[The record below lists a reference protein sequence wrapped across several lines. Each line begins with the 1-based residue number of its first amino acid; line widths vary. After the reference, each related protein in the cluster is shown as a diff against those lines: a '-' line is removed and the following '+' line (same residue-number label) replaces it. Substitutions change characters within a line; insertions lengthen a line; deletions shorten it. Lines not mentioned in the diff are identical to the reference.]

1 LERILNKVL
10 VLGELNGNDLD
21 NGVFELLSLLN
32 NLNVSNEEITVCIL
46 GDNLQAK
53 DAILKQIPCSKIVA
67 HSNIDTNNLNPNIL
81 SKLASSI
88 VEDLKPNKILIS
100 KTNLGQDLAPRLA
113 FKFGWGLVNDCLDIE
128 KNENNDWTGI
138 RPVFGGNFIS
148 KINIKTSTEIYCV
161 RPKVFD
167 SLTDK
172 TISPEIE
179 YIQFTDDLE
188 TKTKVLERINEQSEG
203 IRLEDADIVIAG
215 GRGLGGPEPFETLD
229 EIAGL
234 LNAAVGASRAVCDAG
249 WMDHSYQI
257 GLTGKD
263 ISPNLYLTVAISGAS
278 QHMAGC
284 SNSKHIVSIDKN
296 VEANIFNDAEFGAI
310 GDWKN
315 ILPGFLD
322 ALKDLVK
329 E

>member
-1 LERILNKVL
+1 MNKIL
-10 VLGELNGNDLD
+10 VLAELNGNDLD

-32 NLNVSNEEITVCIL
+32 NLNVSKDEITVGVL
-46 GDNLQAK
+46 GDNLQDK
-53 DAILKQIPCSKIVA
+53 DAILKQIPCSEILA

-81 SKLASSI
+81 SKLASSMI
-88 VEDLKPNKILIS
+88 EDLQPNKILIS

-113 FKFGWGLVNDCLDIE
+113 FKFGWGLVNDCLNIE

-138 RPVFGGNFIS
+138 RPIFGGNFMA
-148 KINIKTSTEIYCV
+148 KINIKTPTEIYCV

-167 SLTDK
+167 FLTDN

-179 YIQFTDDLE
+179 YKQFTNDLE
-188 TKTKVLERINEQSEG
+188 TKTKVLKRINEQSEG
-203 IRLEDADIVIAG
+203 IKLEDADIVIAG

-257 GLTGKD
+257 GLTGKN

-296 VEANIFNDAEFGAI
+296 VEANIFNDGEFGAI

-322 ALKDLVK
+322 TLKDLVK

>member
-1 LERILNKVL
+1 MNKVL

-32 NLNVSNEEITVCIL
+32 NLNVSKDEITVGVL
-46 GDNLQAK
+46 GDNLQDK
-53 DAILKQIPCSKIVA
+53 DAILKQISCSKILA
-67 HSNIDTNNLNPNIL
+67 HSNINTNNLNPNIL
-81 SKLASSI
+81 SKLASSM
-88 VEDLKPNKILIS
+88 VEELQPNKILIS

-113 FKFGWGLVNDCLDIE
+113 FKFDYGLVNDCLNIE

-138 RPVFGGNFIS
+138 RPIFGGNFMA
-148 KINIKTSTEIYCV
+148 KINIKTPTEIYCV

-179 YIQFTDDLE
+179 YMQFTNDLE
-188 TKTKVLERINEQSEG
+188 TKTKVLKRINEQSEG

-257 GLTGKD
+257 GLTGKN

-284 SNSKHIVSIDKN
+284 GNSKHIVSIDKN
-296 VEANIFNDAEFGAI
+296 VEANIFNNAEFGAI

-322 ALKDLVK
+322 TLKDLVK

>member
-1 LERILNKVL
+1 LNKIL
-10 VLGELNGNDLD
+10 VLAELNGNDLD

-32 NLNVSNEEITVCIL
+32 NLNVSKDEITVGVL
-46 GDNLQAK
+46 GDNLQDK
-53 DAILKQIPCSKIVA
+53 DAILKQIPCSEILA

-81 SKLASSI
+81 SKLASSMI
-88 VEDLKPNKILIS
+88 EDLQPNKILIS

-113 FKFGWGLVNDCLDIE
+113 FKFGWGLVNDCLNIE

-138 RPVFGGNFIS
+138 RPIFGGNFMA
-148 KINIKTSTEIYCV
+148 KINIKTPTEIYCV

-179 YIQFTDDLE
+179 YKQFTNDLE
-188 TKTKVLERINEQSEG
+188 TKTKVLKRINEQSEG
-203 IRLEDADIVIAG
+203 IKLEDADIVIAG

-257 GLTGKD
+257 GLTGKN

-322 ALKDLVK
+322 TLKDLVK

>member
-1 LERILNKVL
+1 MNKVL

-32 NLNVSNEEITVCIL
+32 NLNVSNEEITVGIL

-53 DAILKQIPCSKIVA
+53 DPILKQIPCSKVVA

-161 RPKVFD
+161 RPKVFE

-203 IRLEDADIVIAG
+203 LRLEDADIVIAG

-296 VEANIFNDAEFGAI
+296 VEANIFNNAEFGAI

-322 ALKDLVK
+322 TLKDLVK

>member
-1 LERILNKVL
+1 MNKVL

-32 NLNVSNEEITVCIL
+32 NLNVSNEEITVGIL

-138 RPVFGGNFIS
+138 RPVFGGNFMS

-188 TKTKVLERINEQSEG
+188 TKTKVLERINEQSDG

-296 VEANIFNDAEFGAI
+296 VEANIFNNAEFGAI

>member
-1 LERILNKVL
+1 MNKVL

-32 NLNVSNEEITVCIL
+32 NLNVSNEEITVGIL

-53 DAILKQIPCSKIVA
+53 DPILKQIPCSKVLA

-113 FKFGWGLVNDCLDIE
+113 FKFDWGLVNDCLDIE

-138 RPVFGGNFIS
+138 RPIFGGNFIS

-161 RPKVFD
+161 RPKVFE

-296 VEANIFNDAEFGAI
+296 VEANIFNNAEFGAI

-322 ALKDLVK
+322 TLKDLVK

>member
-1 LERILNKVL
+1 MNKVL

-32 NLNVSNEEITVCIL
+32 NLNVSNEEITVGIF

-67 HSNIDTNNLNPNIL
+67 HSDIDTNNLNPNIL

-161 RPKVFD
+161 RPKVFE

-296 VEANIFNDAEFGAI
+296 VEANIFNNAEFGAI

-322 ALKDLVK
+322 TLKDLVK

>member
-1 LERILNKVL
+1 MNKVL

-32 NLNVSNEEITVCIL
+32 NLNVSNEEITVGIL

-113 FKFGWGLVNDCLDIE
+113 FKFDWGLVNDCLDIE

-138 RPVFGGNFIS
+138 RPIFGGNFIS

-203 IRLEDADIVIAG
+203 LRLEDADIVIAG
-215 GRGLGGPEPFETLD
+215 GRGLGGPEPFDTLD
-229 EIAGL
+229 EIAEL

-315 ILPGFLD
+315 
-322 ALKDLVK
+322 
-329 E
+329 

>member
-1 LERILNKVL
+1 MNKVL

-32 NLNVSNEEITVCIL
+32 NLNVSNEEITVGIL

-53 DAILKQIPCSKIVA
+53 DPILKQIPCSKVVA

-161 RPKVFD
+161 RPKVFE

-296 VEANIFNDAEFGAI
+296 VEANIFNNAEFGAI

-322 ALKDLVK
+322 TLKDLVK

>member
-1 LERILNKVL
+1 MNKVL
-10 VLGELNGNDLD
+10 VLAELNGNDLD

-32 NLNVSNEEITVCIL
+32 NLNVSKDEITVGVL
-46 GDNLQAK
+46 GDNLQDK
-53 DAILKQIPCSKIVA
+53 DAILKQIPCSEILA

-81 SKLASSI
+81 SKLASSMI
-88 VEDLKPNKILIS
+88 EDLQPNKILIS

-113 FKFGWGLVNDCLDIE
+113 FKFGWGLVNDCLNIE

-138 RPVFGGNFIS
+138 RPIFGGNFMA
-148 KINIKTSTEIYCV
+148 KINIKTPTEIYCV

-179 YIQFTDDLE
+179 YKQFTNDLE
-188 TKTKVLERINEQSEG
+188 TKTKVLKRINEQSEG
-203 IRLEDADIVIAG
+203 IKLEDADIVIAG

-257 GLTGKD
+257 GLTGKN

-284 SNSKHIVSIDKN
+284 GNSKHIVSIDKN

-322 ALKDLVK
+322 TLKDLVK

>member
-1 LERILNKVL
+1 LNKVL

-32 NLNVSNEEITVCIL
+32 NLNVSNEEITVGIL

-113 FKFGWGLVNDCLDIE
+113 FKFDWGLVNDCLDIE

-138 RPVFGGNFIS
+138 RPIFGGNFIS

-203 IRLEDADIVIAG
+203 LRLEDADIVIAG
-215 GRGLGGPEPFETLD
+215 GRGLGGPEPFDTLD
-229 EIAGL
+229 EIAEL

-322 ALKDLVK
+322 TLKDLVK

>member
-1 LERILNKVL
+1 MNKVL
-10 VLGELNGNDLD
+10 VLAELNGNDLD

-32 NLNVSNEEITVCIL
+32 NLNVSKDEITVCVL
-46 GDNLQAK
+46 GDNLQDK
-53 DAILKQIPCSKIVA
+53 DAILKQIPCSEILA

-81 SKLASSI
+81 SKLASSMI
-88 VEDLKPNKILIS
+88 EDLQPNKILIS

-113 FKFGWGLVNDCLDIE
+113 FKFGWGLVNDCLNIE

-138 RPVFGGNFIS
+138 RPIFGGNFMA
-148 KINIKTSTEIYCV
+148 KINIKTPTEIYCV

-179 YIQFTDDLE
+179 YKQFTNDLE
-188 TKTKVLERINEQSEG
+188 TKTKVLKRINEQSEG
-203 IRLEDADIVIAG
+203 IKLEDADIVIAG

-257 GLTGKD
+257 GLTGKN

-322 ALKDLVK
+322 TLKDLVK

>member
-1 LERILNKVL
+1 MNKVL
-10 VLGELNGNDLD
+10 VLAEFNGNDLD

-32 NLNVSNEEITVCIL
+32 NLNVSNDEITVGVL
-46 GDNLQAK
+46 GDNLQEK
-53 DAILKQIPCSKIVA
+53 DAIIKQIPCSKILA
-67 HSNIDTNNLNPNIL
+67 HSDIDTNTLNPNIL
-81 SKLASSI
+81 SKLASSMI
-88 VEDLKPNKILIS
+88 EDLQPNKILIS

-113 FKFGWGLVNDCLDIE
+113 FKFNWGLVNDCLDIE

-138 RPVFGGNFIS
+138 RPVFGGNFMS
-148 KINIKTSTEIYCV
+148 KINIQTSTEIYCV
-161 RPKVFD
+161 RAKVFD

-179 YIQFTDDLE
+179 YMQFTDDLE

-203 IRLEDADIVIAG
+203 LRLEDADIVIAG

-296 VEANIFNDAEFGAI
+296 IEANIFNDAEFGAI

>member
-1 LERILNKVL
+1 LNKVL

-32 NLNVSNEEITVCIL
+32 NLNVSNEEITVGIL

-53 DAILKQIPCSKIVA
+53 DPILKQIPCSKVVA

-161 RPKVFD
+161 RPKVFE

-296 VEANIFNDAEFGAI
+296 VEANIFNNAEFGAI

-322 ALKDLVK
+322 TLKDLVK

>member
-1 LERILNKVL
+1 MNKVL

-32 NLNVSNEEITVCIL
+32 NLNVSNEEITVGIL

-53 DAILKQIPCSKIVA
+53 DPILKQIPCSKVVA

-138 RPVFGGNFIS
+138 RPVFGGNFMS

-203 IRLEDADIVIAG
+203 LRLEDADIVIAG

>member
-1 LERILNKVL
+1 LNKVL
-10 VLGELNGNDLD
+10 VLAELNGNDLD

-32 NLNVSNEEITVCIL
+32 NLNVSKDEITVGVL
-46 GDNLQAK
+46 GDNLQDK
-53 DAILKQIPCSKIVA
+53 DAILKQIPCSEILA

-81 SKLASSI
+81 SKLASSMI
-88 VEDLKPNKILIS
+88 EDLQPNKILIS

-113 FKFGWGLVNDCLDIE
+113 FKFGWGLVNDCLNIE

-138 RPVFGGNFIS
+138 RPIFGGNFMA
-148 KINIKTSTEIYCV
+148 KINIKTPTEIYCV

-167 SLTDK
+167 SLTDN

-179 YIQFTDDLE
+179 YKQFTNDLE
-188 TKTKVLERINEQSEG
+188 TKTKVLKRINEQSEG
-203 IRLEDADIVIAG
+203 IKLEDADIVIAG

-257 GLTGKD
+257 GLTGKN

-322 ALKDLVK
+322 TLKDLVK

>member
-1 LERILNKVL
+1 MILNKVL
-10 VLGELNGNDLD
+10 VLGELNGNNLD

-188 TKTKVLERINEQSEG
+188 TKTKVLERINEQSDG

-284 SNSKHIVSIDKN
+284 GNSKHIVSIDKN

-322 ALKDLVK
+322 TLKDLVK

>member
-1 LERILNKVL
+1 LNKVL

-46 GDNLQAK
+46 GDNLQEK

>member
-1 LERILNKVL
+1 MNNVL
-10 VLGELNGNDLD
+10 VLAELNGNDLD

-32 NLNVSNEEITVCIL
+32 NLNVSKDEITVGAL
-46 GDNLQAK
+46 GDNLQDK
-53 DAILKQIPCSKIVA
+53 DAILKQIPCSEILA

-81 SKLASSI
+81 SKLASSMI
-88 VEDLKPNKILIS
+88 EDLQPNKILIS

-113 FKFGWGLVNDCLDIE
+113 FKFGWGLVNDCLNIE

-138 RPVFGGNFIS
+138 RPIFGGNFMA
-148 KINIKTSTEIYCV
+148 KINIKTPTEIYCV
-161 RPKVFD
+161 RPKVFN

-179 YIQFTDDLE
+179 YKQFTNDLE
-188 TKTKVLERINEQSEG
+188 TKTKVLKRINEQSEG
-203 IRLEDADIVIAG
+203 IKLEDADIVIAG

-257 GLTGKD
+257 GLTGKN

-322 ALKDLVK
+322 TLKDLVK

>member
-1 LERILNKVL
+1 MNKVL

-32 NLNVSNEEITVCIL
+32 NLNVSNEEITVGIL

-113 FKFGWGLVNDCLDIE
+113 FKFDWGLVNDCLDIE

-203 IRLEDADIVIAG
+203 LRLEDADIVIAG
-215 GRGLGGPEPFETLD
+215 GRGLGGPEPFDTLD
-229 EIAGL
+229 EIAEL

-322 ALKDLVK
+322 TLKDLVK

>member
-1 LERILNKVL
+1 MNKVL

-138 RPVFGGNFIS
+138 RPVFGGNFMS

-322 ALKDLVK
+322 TLKDLVK

>member
-1 LERILNKVL
+1 MNKVL
-10 VLGELNGNDLD
+10 VLAELNGNDLD

-32 NLNVSNEEITVCIL
+32 NLNVSKDEITVGVL
-46 GDNLQAK
+46 GDNLQDK
-53 DAILKQIPCSKIVA
+53 DAILKQIPCSEILA

-81 SKLASSI
+81 SKLASSMI
-88 VEDLKPNKILIS
+88 EDLQPNKILIS

-113 FKFGWGLVNDCLDIE
+113 FKFGWGLVNDCLNIE

-138 RPVFGGNFIS
+138 RPIFGGNFMA
-148 KINIKTSTEIYCV
+148 KINIKTPTEIYCV

-179 YIQFTDDLE
+179 YKQFTNDLE
-188 TKTKVLERINEQSEG
+188 TKTKVLKRIYEQSEG
-203 IRLEDADIVIAG
+203 IKLEDADIVIAG

-322 ALKDLVK
+322 TLKDLVK

>member
-1 LERILNKVL
+1 MNKVL

-32 NLNVSNEEITVCIL
+32 NLNVSNEEITVGIL

-113 FKFGWGLVNDCLDIE
+113 FKFDWGLVNDCLDIE

-138 RPVFGGNFIS
+138 RPIFGGNFIS

-203 IRLEDADIVIAG
+203 LRLEDADIVIAG
-215 GRGLGGPEPFETLD
+215 GRGLGGPEPFDTLD
-229 EIAGL
+229 EIAEL

-322 ALKDLVK
+322 TLKDLVK

>member
-1 LERILNKVL
+1 MNKVL

-21 NGVFELLSLLN
+21 NGVFELLSLLKD
-32 NLNVSNEEITVCIL
+32 LNVSNEEITVGIL

-113 FKFGWGLVNDCLDIE
+113 FKFDWGLVNDCLGIE

-161 RPKVFD
+161 RPKVFE

-296 VEANIFNDAEFGAI
+296 VEANIFNNAEFGAI

-322 ALKDLVK
+322 TLKDLVK

>member
-1 LERILNKVL
+1 MNKVL
-10 VLGELNGNDLD
+10 VLAELNGNDLD
-21 NGVFELLSLLN
+21 SGVFELLSLLN
-32 NLNVSNEEITVCIL
+32 NLNVSKDEITVGVL
-46 GDNLQAK
+46 GDNLQDK
-53 DAILKQIPCSKIVA
+53 DAILKQIPCSEILA

-81 SKLASSI
+81 SKLASSMI
-88 VEDLKPNKILIS
+88 EDLQPNKILIS

-113 FKFGWGLVNDCLDIE
+113 FKFGWGLVNDCLNIE

-138 RPVFGGNFIS
+138 RPIFGGNFMA
-148 KINIKTSTEIYCV
+148 KINIKTPTEIYCV

-179 YIQFTDDLE
+179 YKQFTNDLE
-188 TKTKVLERINEQSEG
+188 TKTKVLKRINEQSEG
-203 IRLEDADIVIAG
+203 IKLEDADIVIAG
-215 GRGLGGPEPFETLD
+215 GRGLGGPEPFETID

-257 GLTGKD
+257 GLTGKN

-322 ALKDLVK
+322 TLKDLVK

>member
-1 LERILNKVL
+1 MNKVL

-296 VEANIFNDAEFGAI
+296 IEANIFNDAEFGAI

>member
-1 LERILNKVL
+1 MNKVL

-296 VEANIFNDAEFGAI
+296 IEANIFNDAEFGAI

-322 ALKDLVK
+322 TLKDLVK

>member
-1 LERILNKVL
+1 MNKVL

-21 NGVFELLSLLN
+21 NGVFELLSLLKD
-32 NLNVSNEEITVCIL
+32 LNVSNEEITVCIL

-138 RPVFGGNFIS
+138 RPVFGGNFMS

-322 ALKDLVK
+322 TLKDLVK

>member
-1 LERILNKVL
+1 MNKVL

-32 NLNVSNEEITVCIL
+32 NLNVSNEEITVGIF

-67 HSNIDTNNLNPNIL
+67 HSDIDTNNLNPNIL

-138 RPVFGGNFIS
+138 RPVFGGNFMC

-322 ALKDLVK
+322 TLKDLVK

>member
-1 LERILNKVL
+1 MNKVL
-10 VLGELNGNDLD
+10 VLAELNGNDLD

-32 NLNVSNEEITVCIL
+32 NLNVSKDEITVGVL
-46 GDNLQAK
+46 GDNLQDK
-53 DAILKQIPCSKIVA
+53 DAILKQIPCSEILA

-81 SKLASSI
+81 SKLASSMI
-88 VEDLKPNKILIS
+88 EDLQPNKILIS

-113 FKFGWGLVNDCLDIE
+113 FKFGWGLVNDCLNIE

-138 RPVFGGNFIS
+138 RPIFGGNFMA
-148 KINIKTSTEIYCV
+148 KINIKTPTEIYCV

-167 SLTDK
+167 SLTDN

-179 YIQFTDDLE
+179 YKQFTNDLE
-188 TKTKVLERINEQSEG
+188 TKTKVLKRINEQSEG
-203 IRLEDADIVIAG
+203 IKLEDADIVIAG

-234 LNAAVGASRAVCDAG
+234 LNATVGASRAVCDAG

-257 GLTGKD
+257 GLTGKN

-322 ALKDLVK
+322 TLKDLVK

>member
-1 LERILNKVL
+1 LNKVL
-10 VLGELNGNDLD
+10 VLAELNGNDLD

-32 NLNVSNEEITVCIL
+32 NLNVSKDEITVGAL
-46 GDNLQAK
+46 GDNLQDK
-53 DAILKQIPCSKIVA
+53 DAILKQIPCSEILA

-81 SKLASSI
+81 SKLASSMI
-88 VEDLKPNKILIS
+88 EDLQPNKILIS

-113 FKFGWGLVNDCLDIE
+113 FKFGWGLVNDCLNIE

-138 RPVFGGNFIS
+138 RPIFGGNFMA
-148 KINIKTSTEIYCV
+148 KINIKTPTEIYCV

-167 SLTDK
+167 SLTDN

-179 YIQFTDDLE
+179 YKQFTNDLE
-188 TKTKVLERINEQSEG
+188 TKTKVLKRINEQSEG
-203 IRLEDADIVIAG
+203 IKLEDADIVIAG

-257 GLTGKD
+257 GLTGKN

-322 ALKDLVK
+322 TLKDLVK

>member
-1 LERILNKVL
+1 LNKVL
-10 VLGELNGNDLD
+10 VLAELNGNDLD

-32 NLNVSNEEITVCIL
+32 NLNVSKDEITVGAL
-46 GDNLQAK
+46 GDNLQDK
-53 DAILKQIPCSKIVA
+53 DAILKQIPCSEILA

-81 SKLASSI
+81 SKLASSMI
-88 VEDLKPNKILIS
+88 EDLQPNKILIS

-113 FKFGWGLVNDCLDIE
+113 FKFGWGLVNDCLNIE

-138 RPVFGGNFIS
+138 RPIFGGNFMA
-148 KINIKTSTEIYCV
+148 KINIKTPTEIYCV

-179 YIQFTDDLE
+179 YKQFTNDLE
-188 TKTKVLERINEQSEG
+188 TKTKVLKRINEQSEG
-203 IRLEDADIVIAG
+203 IKLEDADIVIAG
-215 GRGLGGPEPFETLD
+215 GRGLGGAEPFETLD

-257 GLTGKD
+257 GLTGKN

-322 ALKDLVK
+322 TLKDLVK

>member
-1 LERILNKVL
+1 LNKVL

-32 NLNVSNEEITVCIL
+32 NLNVSNEEITVGIL

-296 VEANIFNDAEFGAI
+296 VEANIFNNAEFGAI